1 MSTRVAI
8 TGLGAITPIGA
19 NVNETWNNAL
29 AGNSGIVKLGDEWAE
44 GLAAQIAGRVTQDP
58 YEILDRVQAR
68 RMDRSTQ
75 LGVIAAK
82 EAWKDAGA
90 PEIELERLGVHFGTG
105 IGGLNTVIEQYEI
118 MINRGADRVNP
129 MTVPM
134 IMPNSAAATVG
145 LQFGARAGVHS
156 PVSAC
161 ATSAEAIAGGLEM
174 IRNNK
179 ADVVIAGGTEACL
192 NRLAVSAF
200 AAMKA
205 LSTRNNEPEKASR
218 PYDLARDGFV
228 MGEGAGALILE
239 NENHAKA
246 RGAKIYGYLAGAGMS
261 ADGYHIAAPEPEGA
275 GASRAINQALIDA
288 DLSSS
293 DVAHINAHATST
305 PVGDIAEYKAMR
317 RALGTDLDQVLVTAT
332 KSLTGHLLGGAGAA
346 ESILTILALANK
358 QAPLTLN
365 LENQDPEI
373 PVNVSIKNKNQLPD
387 NARVALNNSFGFGG
401 HNVCLVFTN

>member
-1 MSTRVAI
+1 MAMRVAI

-19 NVNETWNNAL
+19 NVQETWDNSL
-29 AGNSGIVKLGDEWAE
+29 AGNSGIVKINDEWAN
-44 GLAAQIAGRVTQDP
+44 GLAAQIAGRVVQDP
-58 YEILDRVQAR
+58 FEILDRVQAR

-90 PEIELERLGVHFGTG
+90 PEVELERLGVHFGTG
-105 IGGLNTVIEQYEI
+105 IGGLNTVIEQYET

-174 IRNNK
+174 IRRNK

-205 LSTRNNEPEKASR
+205 LSTRNDEPTRASR

-239 NENHAKA
+239 NETHAKA

-275 GASRAINQALIDA
+275 GASRAIQQALVDA
-288 DLSSS
+288 DLVAS

-317 RALGTDLDQVLVTAT
+317 RALGSNLDQVLVTAT

-346 ESILTILALANK
+346 ESIFTILALAKK
-358 QAPLTLN
+358 QVPLTLN

-373 PVNVSIKNKNQLPD
+373 QVNVSTPNKNKLSD
-387 NARVALNNSFGFGG
+387 SAKVALNNSFGFGG